1 MRDFEQRSFTE
12 LNLAGAVRGE
22 LPKLAR
28 ATLCALIT
36 INVHARDIISEMV
49 KKQVSE
55 LLSFDWQKQLR
66 YYWNICENMA

>member
-1 MRDFEQRSFTE
+1 HLKYISTFKITFYQQE
-12 LNLAGAVRGE
+12 LNLLAGAVRGE

-49 KKQVSE
+49 KKQ
-55 LLSFDWQKQLR
+55 
-66 YYWNICENMA
+66 